1 MKITTKTG
9 DSGKTDIIGER
20 VDKCC
25 DIIEYLGTL
34 DEVCSVI
41 NLLRCSVDNEMIKSE
56 LLTVVED
63 VVCISSFVAKK
74 EPLDIKDRLTL
85 LEEKMSKYEE
95 KLCDVKLFTYPE
107 NKDAAIADYARCVIR
122 RCERCGAKCKC
133 DITYLNRL
141 SDYMYVL
148 SRYMEIGE

>member
-9 DSGKTDIIGER
+9 DCGKTDIIGER

-41 NLLRCSVDNEMIKSE
+41 NLLSCCTDDKLIKAQLSKI
-56 LLTVVED
+56 VED
-63 VVCISSFVAKK
+63 IVYIASFAAKK
-74 EPLDIKDRLTL
+74 EQAETGDIVRL
-85 LEEKMSKYEE
+85 LEENMSMFEE
-95 KLCDVKLFTYPE
+95 KLCDVKLFTYPKRK
-107 NKDAAIADYARCVIR
+107 NAAIADYTRCVIR
-122 RCERCGAKCKC
+122 RCERIAARCNC

-148 SRYMEIGE
+148 SRYMEIGD